1 LVKKIDIKLFKII
14 NLINISGPFKA
25 GLPLHI
31 PLWLAIHL
39 RKQQKCRIVPPNWMD
54 RDILEDKKE
63 EEKRVP

>member
-1 LVKKIDIKLFKII
+1 M
-14 NLINISGPFKA
+14 
-25 GLPLHI
+25 
-31 PLWLAIHL
+31 HL